1 LPLASTTRTLA
12 KVSLAIIIPAAV
24 CNADTPDSAEPA
36 SDVDAARRAAEEL
49 LVPIGEACFCKFS
62 RISVTPK
69 PSGDGHAVSLVC
81 KGEKCDEA
89 LHVLNYRG
97 QPSRLSFSLVP
108 APPERSR
115 PRPETFDLI
124 HEIDPPADLPGDG
137 Q

>member
-1 LPLASTTRTLA
+1 LA
-12 KVSLAIIIPAAV
+12 KVSLAIIISAAV

-49 LVPIGEACFCKFS
+49 LVPIGEAYFCKFS

-115 PRPETFDLI
+115 PRPQTFDLI